1 MTTSQR
7 AAVLPFVEEAL
18 ARINDLPA
26 AFGVEQRAELVEIYR
41 RMESGEPLPPET
53 EREIIDIRVRDVYG
67 KKPDGHAPVVGS
79 IPLPNAML
87 RVAQD
92 WRASSGMTADRL
104 HESGMATEAGAIRDT
119 LAGLPTDAAE
129 LEDSLDQELH
139 AAGHVRTILEAFL
152 VDGGGKQR
160 RVRNGGSST
169 RKRRHNRKGDPKRLT
184 AKQSE
189 ALTAYAELNGD
200 IPKAAKR
207 CGISPKSLRDRLEGA
222 WLKIGKRPVMNVAK
236 VNTKRLPTDKRGQ
249 EIVLSKE

>member
-1 MTTSQR
+1 MMTPSQR

-18 ARINDLPA
+18 ARINDLPSA
-26 AFGVEQRAELVEIYR
+26 LGVEQWAELVEIYR
-41 RMESGEPLPPET
+41 RMKPDEPLPPRT
-53 EREIIDIRVRDVYG
+53 
-67 KKPDGHAPVVGS
+67 APVVGS
-79 IPLPNAML
+79 ILLPTAML

-92 WRASSGMTADRL
+92 WRASSRKAADRL
-104 HESGMATEAGAIRDT
+104 HECGMATEAGAIRDI
-119 LAGLPTDAAE
+119 LAGLPADAAE
-129 LEDSLDQELH
+129 MEDSLDQELH
-139 AAGHVRTILEAFL
+139 AAGQVRTILEAIL
-152 VDGGGKQR
+152 ANGGGKQR

-222 WLKIGKRPVMNVAK
+222 WNKIGKRPVMDAAK